1 MTELEI
7 IGDLY
12 IKCETLTKLVEE
24 MRQTINR
31 QDKTISR
38 QRNII
43 VQYEHSINH
52 SPVIVKD
59 LSETDG
65 TIGY

>member
-24 MRQTINR
+24 MRQTIKKQDETIFR
-31 QDKTISR
+31 QK
-38 QRNII
+38 NII
-43 VQYEHSINH
+43 AQHEHSINH
-52 SPVIVKD
+52 SPAYKD
-59 LSETDG
+59 FDG
-65 TIGY
+65 T